1 MATGIESFSNPG
13 EIGPI
18 YPFPGTEVPLA
29 IIGIVLW
36 IAWHYLQTRAESK
49 EWDDARDVFDERLLL
64 PGAGE
69 PEHPHV
75 PPSSGPG
82 ASG

>member
-13 EIGPI
+13 DIGPI

-36 IAWHYLQTRAESK
+36 IVWHVLQNRQESAEWTEAEEK
-49 EWDDARDVFDERLLL
+49 FDERLLL

-69 PEHPHV
+69 PEHQHV
-75 PPSSGPG
+75 PPR
-82 ASG
+82 